1 VNIRCNHCGNFLSI
15 DEASQGQPICC
26 PQCQQ
31 LMRPSETGP
40 LPQASHLPEESP
52 AITFTPPEPGE
63 RDSIFAGPEHT
74 EDGLFGGPAPPR
86 LELPPE
92 TPPVALPPAA
102 AARLGG
108 SAAAPSS
115 SGALFDSA
123 ALVRPEQAPHPSL
136 PPPGAVFSTES
147 SRTETLPPQ
156 PSAAPAEAT
165 TAAVSE
171 PPPFEFSRLDATPAL
186 GAASPAS
193 DVVTFEPV
201 HGQAPAFIAPGIEVP
216 ASAVSESSPSF
227 APPSFAANLPRRAL
241 PTGMRSGL
249 FLALVIIPL
258 ISYSVLATI
267 AILILYLRPPQPS
280 LDFLPDIDGDLR
292 GAKHQ
297 KRSALTYERLD
308 PDSPLPDRLKI
319 ALGRSIRLGDV
330 DVTPER
336 VALRRVKVRHPD
348 LSVSEMPGES
358 LILYVRFKN
367 ASGDVVF
374 SPTDPY
380 FDRLHKSSQDS
391 KPYMFLEITGQRYYG
406 GALAWSPGVRL
417 EERPIIAG
425 QVFQVLQPGEQL
437 STLVCTDPDAEIG
450 KALAG
455 FRGKLIWRV
464 QVRRGLVRASE
475 REVPATAVIGV
486 EFTSADIEK
495 PQA

>member
-1 VNIRCNHCGNFLSI
+1 VNIRCNHCGNSLSI
-15 DEASQGQPICC
+15 DEASQGQPIRC

-31 LMRPSETGP
+31 VMGPSVTGP
-40 LPQASHLPEESP
+40 LPQAPHLPEESA

-63 RDSIFAGPEHT
+63 HDSIFAGPEHT
-74 EDGLFGGPAPPR
+74 EDGLFGAPVQPR

-92 TPPVALPPAA
+92 TPPVALPPEAPP
-102 AARLGG
+102 GV
-108 SAAAPSS
+108 SVAAPCSS
-115 SGALFDSA
+115 DALFDRA

-147 SRTETLPPQ
+147 SRTETPPPQ
-156 PSAAPAEAT
+156 PLAAPAEAT

-171 PPPFEFSRLDATPAL
+171 SPPFEFSRLDAAPAS
-186 GAASPAS
+186 GATSPAS

-201 HGQAPAFIAPGIEVP
+201 HGQAPAFIAPGIEAP
-216 ASAVSESSPSF
+216 ASAVSESAPSF
-227 APPSFAANLPRRAL
+227 APPSFAANLPRRAF

-297 KRSALTYERLD
+297 KRSALTYERLE
-308 PDSPLPDRLKI
+308 PDSPLPDRLKV

-330 DVTPER
+330 EVTPER

-391 KPYMFLEITGQRYYG
+391 KPYMFLEIAGQRYYG
-406 GALAWSPGVRL
+406 GALPWSPGARL
-417 EERPIIAG
+417 EERPIIEG

-437 STLVCTDPDAEIG
+437 STLVCTDPDAEVG

-455 FRGKLIWRV
+455 FRGKLVWRI

-486 EFTSADIEK
+486 EFTNADIEK
-495 PQA
+495 PQV